1 MPNRN
6 FLYKE
11 TSGKVF
17 YKEDLPI
24 IFKLGF
30 TFEETVIKILQ
41 TGFGQL

>member
-11 TSGKVF
+11 TSAKLF

-30 TFEETVIKILQ
+30 IFEETVIKILL
-41 TGFGQL
+41 TGFGQM